1 MRMQEVFEFD
11 GSKIHYLD
19 TGEGNTIVLL
29 HGFGEDS
36 QIWNKQVTQL
46 QQDYRLIVPDLPGS
60 GNSSML
66 STPDTIE
73 AYATAIEALLI
84 HLSVNKC
91 IMLGHS
97 MGGYITLAFAEA
109 FPERLLGWGLIHS
122 TAFADSEEKKMN
134 RQRGIELMQ
143 QYGAYAFLR
152 NTIPNL
158 FAESFKKQEPDVL
171 DELIESAKAFTAEAC
186 CAYYKAMKDR
196 PDRTHVLS
204 GNKKP
209 VLFVLGTEDVA
220 APLNDLLQ
228 QVHLPS
234 TAYIHILEGVGHMG
248 MLEATERVNA
258 YVAEFA
264 ADVFNK

>member
-1 MRMQEVFEFD
+1 MQEIFEFG
-11 GSKIHYLD
+11 GSTIHYLD
-19 TGEGNTIVLL
+19 TGKGDTIVLL

-36 QIWNKQVTQL
+36 QIWNRQIALLSQNH
-46 QQDYRLIVPDLPGS
+46 RLIVPDLPGS

-73 AYATAIEALLI
+73 AYAAAIEALLN

-91 IMLGHS
+91 IILGHS

-109 FPERLLGWGLIHS
+109 YPERLLGWGLIHS
-122 TAFADSEEKKMN
+122 TAFADSEEKKLN

-158 FAESFKKQEPDVL
+158 FAESFKKQKPEVL
-171 DELIESAKAFTAEAC
+171 DQLIESAKAFTAEAC
-186 CAYYKAMKDR
+186 CAYYKAMQLR
-196 PDRTHVLS
+196 PDRTQVVS
-204 GNKKP
+204 GSKIP

-228 QVHLPS
+228 QVHLPP
-234 TAYIHILEGVGHMG
+234 TAYIH
-248 MLEATERVNA
+248 
-258 YVAEFA
+258 
-264 ADVFNK
+264 

>member
-1 MRMQEVFEFD
+1 MQEIFEFG
-11 GSKIHYLD
+11 GSKIYYLD
-19 TGEGNTIVLL
+19 IGKGNTIVLL

-36 QIWNKQVTQL
+36 QIWNRQIALLSQN
-46 QQDYRLIVPDLPGS
+46 YRLIVPDLPGS

-73 AYATAIEALLI
+73 AYATAIEALLN

-91 IMLGHS
+91 IILGHS

-109 FPERLLGWGLIHS
+109 YPERLLGWGLIHS
-122 TAFADSEEKKMN
+122 TAFADSEEKKLN

-158 FAESFKKQEPDVL
+158 FAESFKKQEPEVL
-171 DELIESAKAFTAEAC
+171 DQLIESAKAFTAEAC
-186 CAYYKAMKDR
+186 CAYYKAMQLR
-196 PDRTHVLS
+196 PDRTQVLS
-204 GNKKP
+204 GSKTP

-228 QVHLPS
+228 QVHLPP
-234 TAYIHILEGVGHMG
+234 TAYIHILENVGHMG
-248 MLEATERVNA
+248 MLEATDEVNMRIA
-258 YVAEFA
+258 AFA
-264 ADVFNK
+264 ADIFMK

>member
-1 MRMQEVFEFD
+1 MQEIFEFG
-11 GSKIHYLD
+11 GSTIHYLD
-19 TGEGNTIVLL
+19 TGKGNTIVLL

-36 QIWNKQVTQL
+36 QIWNRQIALLSQN
-46 QQDYRLIVPDLPGS
+46 YRLIVPDLPGS

-73 AYATAIEALLI
+73 AYATAIEALLN

-91 IMLGHS
+91 IILGHS

-122 TAFADSEEKKMN
+122 TAFADSEEKNMN

-158 FAESFKKQEPDVL
+158 FADSYKKQEPKVL
-171 DELIESAKAFTAEAC
+171 DELIESAKAFTTEAC
-186 CAYYKAMKDR
+186 CAYYKAMQLR
-196 PDRTHVLS
+196 PDRTQVLS
-204 GNKKP
+204 GSKTP

-228 QVHLPS
+228 QVHLPP
-234 TAYIHILEGVGHMG
+234 TAYIHILENVGHMG
-248 MLEATERVNA
+248 MLEATDEVNMRIA
-258 YVAEFA
+258 AFA
-264 ADVFNK
+264 ADIFVK